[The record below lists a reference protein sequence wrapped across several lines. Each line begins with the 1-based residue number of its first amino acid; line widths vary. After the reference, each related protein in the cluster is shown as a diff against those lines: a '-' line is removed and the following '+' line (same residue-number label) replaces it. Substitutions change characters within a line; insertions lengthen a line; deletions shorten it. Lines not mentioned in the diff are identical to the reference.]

1 MKYNSLITLTI
12 CTLLILY
19 LGCQGANET
28 TSSSAASREGQQSG
42 EQATDQDGGTAADH
56 AAASRNSGKPSFME
70 EMQTEALKTPFKG
83 ITTSGEIVKGLF
95 PIKATGVSTEQT
107 RLAAE
112 KFLAALSDQQRKKTS
127 FPIDDDEWRRWSNVD
142 NGLFARQG
150 VSIKEL
156 DQAQRKL
163 AFRFMQQALSAK
175 GYQLSRD
182 IMKTDQTTREL
193 NDNDPAYDEELYFFT
208 IMGTPSKTEPW
219 GWQLDGHHLVINYF
233 ILGDQVVMTP
243 VFMGAEPV
251 IAKAGKYKGNTVFQ
265 DEQNVG
271 LKFMQSLS
279 EQQQAKATIAKA
291 KTKHNFK
298 TDAFKDNATVAYE
311 GLPASELDQ
320 QQQDALLNLA
330 NQYISNMDD
339 GHAEVKLAEI
349 ENHLADTYF
358 AWIGPVDDE
367 AVFYYRI
374 HSPVILIEFA
384 HQESIAMPSLKGKGP
399 TRQHIHT
406 SVRSP
411 NGNDYGKD
419 LLRQHLEE
427 HHHGGE

>member
-1 MKYNSLITLTI
+1 
-12 CTLLILY
+12 
-19 LGCQGANET
+19 
-28 TSSSAASREGQQSG
+28 
-42 EQATDQDGGTAADH
+42 
-56 AAASRNSGKPSFME
+56 ME

-83 ITTSGEIVKGLF
+83 ITTSGKIVKGLF
-95 PIKATGVSTEQT
+95 KIKATGVSTEQT

-112 KFLAALSDQQRKKTS
+112 KFLAGLSEQQRKKTS
-127 FPIDDDEWRRWSNVD
+127 FPIDNDEWRRWSNVD

-163 AFRFMQQALSAK
+163 AFDFMQKALSAK

-251 IAKAGKYKGNTVFQ
+251 IAMSGKYKGNAVFQ
-265 DEQNVG
+265 DEQNIG

-298 TDAFKDNATVAYE
+298 TDAFKDNVTVAYE
-311 GLPASELDQ
+311 GIPALELNQ
-320 QQQDALLNLA
+320 QQQAALLNLA

-339 GHAEVKLAEI
+339 GHAKVKLAEI
-349 ENHLADTYF
+349 KEHLADTYF

-374 HSPVILIEFA
+374 HSPVILIEFD

-406 SVRSP
+406 SVRTP

-419 LLRQHLEE
+419 LLRQHLEKH
-427 HHHGGE
+427 HHHGE